1 MRKITTVFVLLIA
14 ACAPGFAQDKYFY
27 INLDVNMPLSN
38 SEWISSTSTKGLRA
52 GYRVFLNEKFSAGL
66 DISWAT
72 FDEYLPTQ
80 TIENGNGAI
89 TTDYFKYLY
98 SYSAAASGQYNFRI
112 GESETF
118 FPYVGL
124 GVGAMRNEYVLYYN
138 IYKDTEQSW
147 GFLARPETGL
157 LVKFGRRR
165 SVGAMA
171 AIHYDFATNQS
182 EKFQYDRFS
191 ALGFQVGLIF
201 MQ

>member
-1 MRKITTVFVLLIA
+1 MKKIAVFALLIV
-14 ACAPGFAQDKYFY
+14 ACMSGFAQDKYFY

-38 SEWISSTSTKGLRA
+38 TEWISSTSATGLRA
-52 GYRVFLNEKFSAGL
+52 GYRVFVNEKFSAGL

-72 FDEYLPTQ
+72 FDQYLPTQ

-112 GESETF
+112 GESESF
-118 FPYVGL
+118 SPYVGIGL
-124 GVGAMRNEYVLYYN
+124 GAMRNEYVLYYN
-138 IYKDTEQSW
+138 IYNDTEQSW

-171 AIHYDFATNQS
+171 AIHYDFTTNKS
-182 EKFQYDRFS
+182 EKFNYNSFS

-201 MQ
+201 TQ